1 MMGIFSRFADII
13 NSNISSLLDKA
24 EDPEK
29 MVRLIIQEMED
40 TLVEVRSTSA
50 KVLAEKKELLRR
62 VMNVQEQVEDWQS
75 KAELALSKDREDL
88 AKAALIEKQKASEL
102 AATLTQELV
111 VVEEQIA
118 RLKEEVNLLQEKLL
132 DAKARQKT
140 IIMRKRTASSRLE
153 VKKQLD
159 SSKIDNAMSKFEQ
172 YERRVEGLESQV
184 DAYDLGNSKSL
195 KDEFAALE
203 AEDSVSVELAALK
216 AKMNAKKAK
225 VKTK

>member
-1 MMGIFSRFADII
+1 MGIFSRFADII

-50 KVLAEKKELLRR
+50 KVLAEKKEILRR
-62 VMNVQEQVEDWQS
+62 IAKVQEQVVDWEG

-88 AKAALIEKQKASEL
+88 AKAALVEKQKASEL
-102 AATLTQELV
+102 ADTLAQELI
-111 VVEEQIA
+111 VVEEQIT
-118 RLKEEVNLLQEKLL
+118 RLKDEVNLLQEKLV

-140 IIMRKRTASSRLE
+140 IIMRKQTASSRLE

-184 DAYDLGNSKSL
+184 DAYDLGNKKSL
-195 KDEFAALE
+195 SDEFAALE
-203 AEDSVSVELAALK
+203 AEDSVNAELEALK
-216 AKMNAKKAK
+216 AKVKSSKSKAK
-225 VKTK
+225 AK